1 MKTRII
7 AVFSVLAAVVVFAL
21 LLSAQD
27 VTTIHIEKG
36 EKTVIAVPDMR
47 GTGAAQQYMDVFNKT
62 LWDELD
68 NSGTFRMVPKTSYPL
83 NLPQQPSDFKPP
95 ALFSEW
101 AQIGRAHV

>member
-47 GTGAAQQYMDVFNKT
+47 GTGAAQQSLGAADGPGWTKRQHCGRGEFRHT
-62 LWDELD
+62 L
-68 NSGTFRMVPKTSYPL
+68 G
-83 NLPQQPSDFKPP
+83 
-95 ALFSEW
+95 
-101 AQIGRAHV
+101 